1 MDNEKLMHFKNLLL
15 KEKNKVLSTIHRM
28 NLNDGIGG
36 IAQREYYQ
44 ELSLLD
50 NHPADMASEVY
61 EVEKNYALED
71 NEKNILRQIEDALQK
86 IENGNYGICENCGQP
101 IEEERLE
108 AIPYTTLCSS
118 CAKEKDL
125 SLKDLKNSR
134 PNEEKVIKYPFG
146 WGYKD
151 KKGEIQFDAEDT
163 FQEVARFN
171 KTRSGSDHYGE
182 VYDEENAGYVEETD
196 KISNEDYKK
205 TL

>member
-1 MDNEKLMHFKNLLL
+1 MDNEKLMYFKNLLL
-15 KEKNKVLSTIHRM
+15 EEKNRVLSTIHKM
-28 NLNDGIGG
+28 NLNDGVGG

-61 EVEKNYALED
+61 EVEKNYALKD

-86 IENGNYGICENCGQP
+86 IENGNYGICENCGEP

-151 KKGEIQFDAEDT
+151 KKGEIQFDAEDS

-171 KTRSGSDHYGE
+171 KTKSGSDHYEE